1 LRASAIK
8 SHPTSWSPAGELAE
22 ELKKDNDSAMNPPT
36 NPASAMLAMPTQ
48 KLRRISLPILVD
60 FPRLPMFLPA
70 GLREILPDPATG
82 DETK

>member
-1 LRASAIK
+1 
-8 SHPTSWSPAGELAE
+8 
-22 ELKKDNDSAMNPPT
+22 MNPPT